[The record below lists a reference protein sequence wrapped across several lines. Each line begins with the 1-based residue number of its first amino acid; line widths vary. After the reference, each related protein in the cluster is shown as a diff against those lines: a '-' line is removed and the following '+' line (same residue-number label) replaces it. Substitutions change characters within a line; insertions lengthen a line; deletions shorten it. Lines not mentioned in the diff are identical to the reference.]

1 MLTFFVNNLPL
12 HFHLPPRL
20 PCPTPD
26 GTANIRLLADK
37 VAWPEERARLHHN
50 LLSLKIALEDRE
62 TRAVK
67 ENEASS
73 TLLKTARD
81 DCDRLARDA
90 ASLRQAADS
99 FRVELAETLTAAAKS
114 ERGSD
119 AGGTADPAEVLGS
132 HGSVS
137 GGAEGDMRERGV
149 GSAADGVA
157 GERGTQ
163 PDCVSLKEEVS
174 TVEGS
179 GTVGHGQKKGG
190 IQEAGAEG
198 NNVVRGAAD
207 RDRRVASE
215 MGQPGERNAGS
226 ENRCVDFGCG
236 GSAASAGDR
245 WLDAG
250 NEGSLGV

>member
-1 MLTFFVNNLPL
+1 M
-12 HFHLPPRL
+12 
-20 PCPTPD
+20 
-26 GTANIRLLADK
+26 LADK

-50 LLSLKIALEDRE
+50 LLSLKQALEDRE

-67 ENEASS
+67 ENAASS

-81 DCDRLARDA
+81 DCDRIARDA
-90 ASLRQAADS
+90 ASLRQAADC
-99 FRVELAETLTAAAKS
+99 FRVELAEALTAAAKS

-119 AGGTADPAEVLGS
+119 AGGTADRAEVLGS

-137 GGAEGDMRERGV
+137 GAAEADEREKGV

-163 PDCVSLKEEVS
+163 PDCVSLKAEVS
-174 TVEGS
+174 AAEGS
-179 GTVGHGQKKGG
+179 GTVGLEQKKGG
-190 IQEAGAEG
+190 VQEAGAEG
-198 NNVVRGAAD
+198 DNVVRGAAD
-207 RDRRVASE
+207 RDERVAPE
-215 MGQPGERNAGS
+215 KGQPGERNAGS

-236 GSAASAGDR
+236 GSAASAGDG
-245 WLDAG
+245 WLEGG